1 MIKANDAGYN
11 HSKGFWVAV
20 LAKLSTLLKV
30 SFVVGSYTAFFS
42 LSNCLVPLM
51 GAYTNLPAVLSFG
64 LLGMIIRY
72 GMGSLALFKIAVFH
86 VPGIVGGLA
95 WISAYRS
102 VQLFVPALCMAL
114 FIAHPVG
121 GAAWMYTLYW
131 LIPMTIYVSN
141 RQSIFAQ
148 ALAST
153 LVAHAVGAT
162 IWLYADPLNP
172 AIWLGLIP
180 VVAYERLLFALGMTI
195 AHTVLS
201 KLPVDQPVVTF
212 KTLHS
217 SQ

>member
-11 HSKGFWVAV
+11 PVKGLWVAV

-51 GAYTNLPAVLSFG
+51 GAYTNLSAVISFG

-72 GMGSLALFKIAVFH
+72 VMGSLAFFKIAAFY
-86 VPGIVGGLA
+86 VPGIFAGLA
-95 WISAYRS
+95 WITAYRS
-102 VQLFVPALCMAL
+102 IQLFVPALCMVL

-131 LIPMTIYVSN
+131 LIPMAIYMSN

-172 AIWLGLIP
+172 TIWLGLIP

-195 AHTVLS
+195 AHAVLS
-201 KLPVDQPVVTF
+201 KLPIDQPVGAF
-212 KTLHS
+212 KAVHS

>member
-1 MIKANDAGYN
+1 MIKANATGYN
-11 HSKGFWVAV
+11 PVKGFWVAI
-20 LAKLSTLLKV
+20 LAKLSALFKI

-42 LSNCLVPLM
+42 LSNCLVPLV
-51 GAYTNLPAVLSFG
+51 GAYTNLSSVISFG

-72 GMGSLALFKIAVFH
+72 AIGSLAFFKIAAFH
-86 VPGIVGGLA
+86 VPGIFAGLA
-95 WISAYRS
+95 WITAYRS
-102 VQLFVPALCMAL
+102 VQLFVPAFCMVL

-131 LIPMTIYVSN
+131 LIPMAIYFSN

-162 IWLYADPLNP
+162 IWLYADPLHP
-172 AIWLGLIP
+172 AVWLGLIP
-180 VVAYERLLFALGMTI
+180 VVVYERLLFALGMTV
-195 AHTVLS
+195 AHMVLS
-201 KLPVDQPVVTF
+201 RLPVDQPVIAF
-212 KTLHS
+212 KTVHS